1 MYRKSPLEYIA
12 SGDFFFLGVSFQVG
26 LSVASPHWAVGFTL
40 QSLTL
45 YVQMHEAPGTAEGSC
60 FYSLIS
66 LFNNR
71 RYNCYT
77 SVIFRCGRNFSRP
90 TVYCSFFKVG
100 RLFPSLSS
108 YCQPL
113 PLRAAF
119 MAATT
124 VCHIIRADPILLE
137 LCQGTELIAT

>member
-26 LSVASPHWAVGFTL
+26 LSVASPRWAVGFTL

-45 YVQMHEAPGTAEGSC
+45 YVQMHEAPGTAEG
-60 FYSLIS
+60 FFFS

>member
-26 LSVASPHWAVGFTL
+26 LSVASPRWAVGFTL

-45 YVQMHEAPGTAEGSC
+45 YVQMHEAPGSHPAGG
-60 FYSLIS
+60 YSFIS

-100 RLFPSLSS
+100 KLLPSLSS

-119 MAATT
+119 MASTAVCQVT
-124 VCHIIRADPILLE
+124 VVPSTFVASPLPRPMPLPS
-137 LCQGTELIAT
+137 